1 MFINAHRYPGNLYED
16 LEEEFEWR
24 HIAGREYGNVM
35 MLLDS
40 SFRYDEEGHL
50 RDIPEPD
57 PEHPYPNIFDSRITR
72 VRDHLALVIVDAPE
86 LLDRVLTI
94 ID

>member
-1 MFINAHRYPGNLYED
+1 MILRPSG
-16 LEEEFEWR
+16 
-24 HIAGREYGNVM
+24 
-35 MLLDS
+35 LLS
-40 SFRYDEEGHL
+40 EKPPLQANQPSGGSMS